1 MFFFLFALVR
11 FVLSWLKRYKKFACR
26 HCAADICEDRDIF
39 SMSASGLMAA
49 YVNPHGQIH
58 ETLTV
63 LQAKNVRLLGQE
75 VAEHSWFPGYKWTI
89 VQCRLCGNHLGWR
102 FRNPSLKP
110 STFYGLTR
118 NGLIFAKNTTGD
130 GGGEEAEEERPTRHS
145 TDDGE

>member
-1 MFFFLFALVR
+1 
-11 FVLSWLKRYKKFACR
+11 
-26 HCAADICEDRDIF
+26 
-39 SMSASGLMAA
+39 MSASGLMAA

-63 LQAKNVRLLGQE
+63 LQAKNIRLQGQE

-89 VQCRLCGNHLGWR
+89 VQCRLCSSHLGWR

-118 NGLIFAKNTTGD
+118 NGLIFARNTTGND
-130 GGGEEAEEERPTRHS
+130 GEEETEEERPTHHS
-145 TDDGE
+145 TDDEE

>member
-1 MFFFLFALVR
+1 
-11 FVLSWLKRYKKFACR
+11 
-26 HCAADICEDRDIF
+26 
-39 SMSASGLMAA
+39 MSASGLMAA

-63 LQAKNVRLLGQE
+63 LQAKNIRLLGHE

-102 FRNPSLKP
+102 FRNSSLKP

-118 NGLIFAKNTTGD
+118 NGLIFAKNTTEND
-130 GGGEEAEEERPTRHS
+130 GRGEEEEVEERPTHHS
-145 TDDGE
+145 TDDEE

>member
-145 TDDGE
+145 TDDEE